1 MFNEQIPDTPRKKAE
16 LSDLGA
22 FFLGWM
28 VSLERILQTLDYRS
42 VKALGDTEAKGVPIQ
57 DTALSSVVL

>member
-42 VKALGDTEAKGVPIQ
+42 VKALGGTEAKGVPI
-57 DTALSSVVL
+57 